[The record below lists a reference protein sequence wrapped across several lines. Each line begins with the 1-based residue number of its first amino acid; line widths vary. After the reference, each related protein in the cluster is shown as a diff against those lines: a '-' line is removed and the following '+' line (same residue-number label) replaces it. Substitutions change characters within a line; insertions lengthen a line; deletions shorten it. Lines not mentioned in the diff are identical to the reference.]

1 MTNAKNAEIAVRP
14 GWVTVA
20 VVVEATGYTAAYIRQ
35 LAGRGAV
42 EALKVGR
49 DWLVNLESVL
59 DYQQAVAALGPGK
72 HNPWR
77 ASGPRGGRKR
87 ALVSPGGQAATQEEN

>member
-1 MTNAKNAEIAVRP
+1 MKKAKNAEIAVRP
-14 GWVTVA
+14 GWVTVD
-20 VVVEATGYTAAYIRQ
+20 EAARAAGYTTAYIRQ

-59 DYQQAVAALGPGK
+59 DYQQAMAALGPEK

-87 ALVSPGGQAATQEEN
+87 ALVSPGGPASAQEDH